1 MTAGTDPRSTSAGGP
16 PDSAPDAVAPAEGS
30 AAISAAGSAAPSSSA
45 GDAPTSRLGSRLD
58 SVPPELL
65 ILTGALSVQCGAGL
79 ATTLLREYGPLPVV
93 SMRIFFGALMLLA
106 FQPLRVRGMTRT
118 ALGYCVVLGLILAS
132 MNSLFYVALS
142 RIPLGVAV
150 TIEFSGPL
158 AVAVLGSRRRLDL
171 VWVVLAAAGIY
182 ILAGGRLV
190 ADDALGVAA
199 VFGAGI
205 CWALYIV
212 TGRRMAAHWPD
223 GRGLTLAMLVASAAV
238 LPVTFVLS
246 DARPL
251 LVAPLAIAAGV
262 VVALFS
268 SAIPYTAELAALRR
282 LPAATF
288 GVLMSLEPAIAATVG
303 FLLLG
308 QVLGAHDL
316 VAIAFVAVASAG
328 ASLSARRLA
337 ATPGELEAA

>member
-1 MTAGTDPRSTSAGGP
+1 MTARP
-16 PDSAPDAVAPAEGS
+16 APARDQAAEES
-30 AAISAAGSAAPSSSA
+30 AAARP
-45 GDAPTSRLGSRLD
+45 GSRLD

-79 ATTLLREYGPLPVV
+79 ATNLLRDFGPLPVV
-93 SMRIFFGALMLLA
+93 SMRIFFGALMLLV
-106 FQPLRVRGMTRT
+106 FQPLRLRGATRT
-118 ALGYCVVLGLILAS
+118 ALGYCVLLGLILVS

-158 AVAVLGSRRRLDL
+158 AVAVLGSRRWLDL
-171 VWVVLAAAGIY
+171 VWVVLAGAGIY

-190 ADDALGVAA
+190 ADDAVGVAA

-212 TGRRMAAHWPD
+212 TGRRMARHWPD
-223 GRGLTLAMLVASAAV
+223 GRGLTLAMLVASAVV
-238 LPVTFVLS
+238 LPVTLVLS
-246 DARPL
+246 DSRPL
-251 LVAPLAIAAGV
+251 LVAPLAIFGGV

-288 GVLMSLEPAIAATVG
+288 GVLMSLEPAIAAIVG
-303 FLLLG
+303 FVLLG

-316 VAIAFVAVASAG
+316 VAIACVAVASAG

-337 ATPGELEAA
+337 TTPGELESA

>member
-1 MTAGTDPRSTSAGGP
+1 MTAPNAELPRA
-16 PDSAPDAVAPAEGS
+16 
-30 AAISAAGSAAPSSSA
+30 
-45 GDAPTSRLGSRLD
+45 RLD
-58 SVPPELL
+58 SIPPELL

-79 ATTLLREYGPLPVV
+79 AATLLREYGPLPVV
-93 SMRIFFGALMLLA
+93 SMRIVFGLLLLLA
-106 FQPLRVRGMTRT
+106 FQPLRVRGATRT
-118 ALGYCVVLGLILAS
+118 ALGFCVLMGLILAA

-158 AVAVLGSRRRLDL
+158 AVAVLGSRRWLDL
-171 VWVVLAAAGIY
+171 VWVALAAAGIY
-182 ILAGGRLV
+182 LLAGGRLV
-190 ADDALGVAA
+190 ADDAVGIAA
-199 VFGAGI
+199 VFGAGF
-205 CWALYIV
+205 CWALYIM
-212 TGRRMAAHWPD
+212 TGRRMARHWPD

-238 LPVTFVLS
+238 VPVTLALS
-246 DARPL
+246 DVRPL
-251 LVAPLAIAAGV
+251 LAAPLAIAGGV
-262 VVALFS
+262 IVALFS

-303 FLLLG
+303 FVVLG
-308 QVLGAHDL
+308 QVLGVHDL
-316 VAIAFVAVASAG
+316 VAIVCVAVASAG